1 MVSENY
7 KKIESKA
14 FWYLERYAS
23 SSKNLKDYLRK
34 KVRDTELN
42 QDSEVIINQII
53 TNLEKQ
59 NILNDAVF
67 SESKSRTFINKGW
80 SLSKIKFRLKQL
92 GINSET
98 IEICIDNIKAEESDI
113 EIIAAS
119 KLVKK
124 RSIGP
129 FRRKELDEKLKN
141 KEYGILARAGFN
153 YALSKKLLYDL
164 SAKEIEEII
173 NNYN

>member
-23 SSKNLKDYLRK
+23 SSKNLKDYLKK

-42 QDSEVIINQII
+42 QDSEIIINQIVV
-53 TNLEKQ
+53 NLEKQ
-59 NILNDAVF
+59 NILNDRIF
-67 SESKSRTFINKGW
+67 SEIKSRTFINKGW
-80 SLSKIKFRLKQL
+80 SLSKIKFRLKHL
-92 GINSET
+92 GVDSDT
-98 IEICIDNIKAEESDI
+98 IEYCIDNIVAEESNI
-113 EIIAAS
+113 ELIAAS

-124 RSIGP
+124 RSLGP
-129 FRRKELDEKLKN
+129 YRRKELDEKLKN

-153 YALSKKLLYDL
+153 YTLAKKLLNDL
-164 SAKEIEEII
+164 PVEEIEEII
-173 NNYN
+173 NNY

>member
-23 SSKNLKDYLRK
+23 SSKNLRDYLRK

-59 NILNDAVF
+59 NILNDALF
-67 SESKSRTFINKGW
+67 SESKSRAFINKGW
-80 SLSKIKFRLKQL
+80 SLSKIKFRL
-92 GINSET
+92 N
-98 IEICIDNIKAEESDI
+98 
-113 EIIAAS
+113 
-119 KLVKK
+119 
-124 RSIGP
+124 
-129 FRRKELDEKLKN
+129 
-141 KEYGILARAGFN
+141 
-153 YALSKKLLYDL
+153 
-164 SAKEIEEII
+164 
-173 NNYN
+173 

>member
-23 SSKNLKDYLRK
+23 SSKNLRDYLRK

-129 FRRKELDEKLKN
+129 FRRKKLDEKLKN

-164 SAKEIEEII
+164 SAKEIEDII